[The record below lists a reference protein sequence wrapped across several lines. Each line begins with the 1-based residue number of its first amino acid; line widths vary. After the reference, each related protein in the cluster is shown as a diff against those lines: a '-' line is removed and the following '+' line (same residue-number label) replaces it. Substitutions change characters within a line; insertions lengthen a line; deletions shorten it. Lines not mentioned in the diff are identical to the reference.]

1 MLKVSP
7 TTGPHGHARSAAE
20 EAGAARPLG
29 KLPETLP
36 RTVFV
41 DHETGEVHEFDR
53 SHDGTYRPHI
63 SAHQSRV
70 NRWLRKSVVNRIL
83 PMSRVSKCLNWR
95 QPIGGYGLA
104 PIEIWRGKES
114 GKAFYKGLLTCGDI
128 WGCPCCAAKISQR
141 RRLELETAM
150 ASASSLGWAVH
161 FVTMT
166 VPHGIGDDL
175 DALLDALSSSLK
187 KLSSGK
193 HAIKRQLADRFP
205 GSELHGY
212 IRACEVTHGQ
222 NGWHPH
228 FHLLVF
234 TSPDLSSED
243 LRSIYLPAWQRACRL
258 AGLPEPSVQ
267 HGVTVK
273 DGSYADGYVS
283 KWGLE
288 DEMTKAHIKRARGEG
303 ATPFSLLDAILD
315 EDDPI
320 YPKPLATALFVQ
332 FTKSFKGRR
341 QLFWSVGLRAKLGLA
356 SELSD
361 AELAEESVDELD
373 VLCATVQD
381 DQWRAIRMRMQEP
394 QLLNVAEVNP
404 DALGTV
410 IRSITESASRRKPDG
425 APLAGCQPCA
435 VEAPMVHEQ
444 LQHHVATGESGAVAS
459 LAAIE
464 QSLIAWIEYRNSY
477 QKGGTHEEAANPLPA
492 PRKVRPGRNRPDPD
506 LHEDAPGGQS
516 PGGQLG
522 LQNLV
527 SYAAIRE

>member
-1 MLKVSP
+1 MQKVSP
-7 TTGPHGHARSAAE
+7 TTEAARDARSAHE
-20 EAGAARPLG
+20 RPRAGGALG

-36 RTVFV
+36 RSVFV
-41 DHETGEVHEFDR
+41 DHETGEIHEFER
-53 SHDGTYRPHI
+53 GHDGSYRPHV

-70 NRWLRKSVVNRIL
+70 NRWIRKSVVNRIL
-83 PMSRVSKCLNWR
+83 PNSRVSKCLNWR
-95 QPIGGYGLA
+95 QPIGGHGLA

-114 GKAFYKGLLTCGDI
+114 GKAFYKGLMTCGDI

-141 RRLELETAM
+141 RRLELETAT
-150 ASASSLGWAVH
+150 ASATSLGWATH

-175 DALLDALSSSLK
+175 DALLDALSDALK
-187 KLSSGK
+187 RLSSGK
-193 HAIKRQLADRFP
+193 HAIKRQLSDRFP

-234 TSPDLSSED
+234 TSPDLSPDD
-243 LRSIYLPAWQRACRL
+243 LRSIYSPAWQRACRL
-258 AGLPEPSVQ
+258 AGLPKPHDV
-267 HGVTVK
+267 HGVTVQ
-273 DGSYADGYVS
+273 DGAKASAYAS
-283 KWGLE
+283 KWGIE
-288 DEMTKAHIKRARGEG
+288 DEMTKAHIKRAKGKG

-394 QLLNVAEVNP
+394 QLLNVAEANP
-404 DALGTV
+404 DVLGSF
-410 IRSITESASRRKPDG
+410 IRSITDSVPRINPDLD
-425 APLAGCQPCA
+425 PDDQ
-435 VEAPMVHEQ
+435 
-444 LQHHVATGESGAVAS
+444 QHHVATGDSVAPS
-459 LAAIE
+459 IEAIE
-464 QSLIAWIEYRNSY
+464 QSLIAWAEYRKQLS
-477 QKGGTHEEAANPLPA
+477 KGGTHEEAANRVPA
-492 PRKVRPGRNRPDPD
+492 PRKVRNGRNRPDPD
-506 LHEDAPGGQS
+506 LHEDSRGGEGH
-516 PGGQLG
+516 GGQLG